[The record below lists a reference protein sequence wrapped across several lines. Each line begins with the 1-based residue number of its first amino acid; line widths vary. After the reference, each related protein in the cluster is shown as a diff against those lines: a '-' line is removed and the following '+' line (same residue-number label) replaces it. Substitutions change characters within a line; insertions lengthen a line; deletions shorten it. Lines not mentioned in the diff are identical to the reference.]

1 MPGRL
6 GNAASQGSASGDFV
20 TVLSGRAFGVVNLP
34 VSSLAPVCDASL
46 GDYFILNSAV
56 ATAVVFGAP
65 INPPS
70 GGSTSPITIEHQNA
84 SGGAH
89 SGVTFNAAFKPAGA
103 FTTGATA
110 KSRTIQFVWNGT
122 NWVEVGRAA
131 ADI

>member
-1 MPGRL
+1 MPGRV
-6 GNAASQGSASGDFV
+6 GNLVTPGAAAGDISA
-20 TVLSGRAFGVVNLP
+20 VLAGRSFGVVNLP
-34 VSSLAPVCDASL
+34 VSSLAPVIDSSL

-65 INPPS
+65 TNPPPA
-70 GGSTSPITIEHQNA
+70 GTSSVITIEHQNA

-103 FTTGATA
+103 FVTSATA
-110 KSRTIQFVWNGT
+110 KSRTITFAWNGT
-122 NWVEVGRAA
+122 NWVEVNRAA